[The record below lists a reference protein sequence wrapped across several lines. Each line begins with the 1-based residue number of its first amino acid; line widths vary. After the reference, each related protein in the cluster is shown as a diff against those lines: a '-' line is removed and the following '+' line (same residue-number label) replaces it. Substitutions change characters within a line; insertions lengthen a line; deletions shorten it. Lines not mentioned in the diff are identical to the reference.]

1 MTEAQE
7 FFTAKE
13 AADFLRYSS
22 ATLAIWRSQG
32 EGPAYFKIGKSVRYG
47 RSDLTAWATGGEAI
61 RREIAGLA
69 DCHQIQRTKAKRAR
83 GRAGAAQRQ
92 RRLAAE
98 PNCRDCAELGF
109 ERPAQEID
117 HIIPLGMGG
126 RDTDDNVRS
135 LCRSCHARRSWAAGS
150 DQREVA
156 AGAGQ
161 QEDTGYLTQIRMQ
174 TARIDGSCV
183 P

>member
-1 MTEAQE
+1 MTEARE

-13 AADFLRYSS
+13 AADFLRYSP
-22 ATLAIWRSQG
+22 ATLAIWRSHG
-32 EGPAYFKIGKSVRYG
+32 EGPAYFRIGQSVRYG
-47 RSDLTAWATGGEAI
+47 RGDLTAWATGGEAT
-61 RREIAGLA
+61 RHEIARKA
-69 DCHQIQRTKAKRAR
+69 DCHLTQRAKAKRAR
-83 GRAGAAQRQ
+83 GRAGAEQRQ

-126 RDTDDNVRS
+126 SDTDDNVRS
-135 LCRSCHARRSWAAGS
+135 LCRSCHASRSWAAKR
-150 DQREVA
+150 QT
-156 AGAGQ
+156 
-161 QEDTGYLTQIRMQ
+161 TGTGER
-174 TARIDGSCV
+174 